1 MDKKNWIASI
11 IAFILGFFVAW
22 LIFRSPIPATA
33 PESLA
38 KNEGKEAATSSEETK
53 KIEEKNPVVSTGING
68 EGTITIEDQ
77 EFGDS
82 VSISSVT
89 LGAAGWIAIHED
101 RDGGLGNIL
110 GAGWFPA
117 GTSEGAEIELLRA
130 TVPGAAYYAV
140 LRSDDGDREF
150 DRVKDAQFEDED
162 GKVLQATF
170 RTLPLVVE

>member
-1 MDKKNWIASI
+1 MDKKDWIASI

-22 LIFRSPIPATA
+22 LIFRGNIPAEPEDTSPIAG
-33 PESLA
+33 E
-38 KNEGKEAATSSEETK
+38 EETTSTK
-53 KIEEKNPVVSTGING
+53 TENASTVSPALPAQTGITG
-68 EGTITIEDQ
+68 EGTISVSNQ

-101 RDGGLGNIL
+101 RDGEFGNIL
-110 GAGWFPA
+110 GAGWFPE
-117 GTSEGAEIELLRA
+117 GSSENVKVELLRA
-130 TVPGAAYYAV
+130 TTPGATYYAV

-150 DRVKDAQFEDED
+150 DRVKDVPFEDEN

-170 RTLPLVVE
+170 HTLPLAVE